1 MGVLIQIPRA
11 IGSDAFAQLSP
22 DSFEVPIFRSL
33 YRAVQAAG
41 GLPDMKTPQGLWM
54 HNLTKAGGPML
65 ESAINE
71 LAVMPLPLNLDK
83 QDDRQ
88 RGSGPGSKKNDKG
101 DDQGADSDDTDVQ
114 LKQPSPEERQ
124 YASELLAR
132 LLDATYMRLI
142 ASTRH
147 RMNQLPDGQEK
158 FDLLG
163 QLTQYETQRS
173 ELRTQVFGNAD

>member
-1 MGVLIQIPRA
+1 
-11 IGSDAFAQLSP
+11 
-22 DSFEVPIFRSL
+22 
-33 YRAVQAAG
+33 
-41 GLPDMKTPQGLWM
+41 M

-83 QDDRQ
+83 QEDKQ
-88 RGSGPGSKKNDKG
+88 RGSGPGSRKGDKG
-101 DDQGADSDDTDVQ
+101 DDQSAGSEGADGQ

-142 ASTRH
+142 ASVKH
-147 RMNQLPDGQEK
+147 QMNQLPDGQEK

-163 QLTQYETQRS
+163 QLTQYETQRN
-173 ELRTQVFGNAD
+173 ELRNQVFGNAE

>member
-83 QDDRQ
+83 QEDR
-88 RGSGPGSKKNDKG
+88 RPGNKEG
-101 DDQGADSDDTDVQ
+101 DQGAGSEDADVQ

-142 ASTRH
+142 ASARH

-163 QLTQYETQRS
+163 QLTQYETQRN
-173 ELRTQVFGNAD
+173 ELRNQVFGNAE

>member
-1 MGVLIQIPRA
+1 
-11 IGSDAFAQLSP
+11 
-22 DSFEVPIFRSL
+22 
-33 YRAVQAAG
+33 
-41 GLPDMKTPQGLWM
+41 
-54 HNLTKAGGPML
+54 ML

-83 QDDRQ
+83 QEDRQ
-88 RGSGPGSKKNDKG
+88 RGTGSGNKEG
-101 DDQGADSDDTDVQ
+101 DQGADSDDADVQ

-147 RMNQLPDGQEK
+147 RMNQLPDGQAK

-173 ELRTQVFGNAD
+173 ELRTQVFGNTE